1 MWWES
6 QEMST
11 QLSSSSLSNQSSN
24 FMNILTFVPVTT
36 SEAASEVGVAR
47 PGTRGQLRHGGCCH
61 EAGPS
66 LCHPQAAAL
75 RVTGTGRGLSGWRIV
90 REGRNE
96 DTLEEPIRVTI
107 LRETGLIP
115 ASSIVLSKAKTTKTS
130 SVKMISILPAKMGT
144 VSWSRDIIYKRW
156 LQRIVL
162 IFHIFIF
169 FAEKSL
175 IIQNWYIQN

>member
-1 MWWES
+1 
-6 QEMST
+6 MST

-36 SEAASEVGVAR
+36 SEAAMEVGVAR
-47 PGTRGQLRHGGCCH
+47 PGTGGQLRHGGCCH

-96 DTLEEPIRVTI
+96 DTLEPIRVTI

-130 SVKMISILPAKMGT
+130 SVKMISILPAMMR
-144 VSWSRDIIYKRW
+144 VLLYPE
-156 LQRIVL
+156 LRISFIRGGCSVL
-162 IFHIFIF
+162 
-169 FAEKSL
+169 S
-175 IIQNWYIQN
+175 

>member
-36 SEAASEVGVAR
+36 SEAGVAR

-96 DTLEEPIRVTI
+96 DTLEPIRVTI

-130 SVKMISILPAKMGT
+130 SVKMISILPAKMRT
-144 VSWSRDIIYKRW
+144 VSWTQDIIYKGSCS
-156 LQRIVL
+156 VL
-162 IFHIFIF
+162 SWFFIF
-169 FAEKSL
+169 SYSL
-175 IIQNWYIQN
+175 RRNH